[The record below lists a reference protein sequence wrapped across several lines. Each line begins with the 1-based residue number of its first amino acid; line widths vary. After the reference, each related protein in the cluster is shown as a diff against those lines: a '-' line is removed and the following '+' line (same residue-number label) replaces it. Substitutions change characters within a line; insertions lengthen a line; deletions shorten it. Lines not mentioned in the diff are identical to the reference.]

1 MPTNSPSAMFE
12 LQHNEEKCPKKF
24 IRRICKTYNARF
36 LGRFLFQPDLEKSVY
51 FFYCSN
57 PPNSTY
63 SKYFAIYQ
71 QDSGWWIADGS
82 QFDGR
87 KITALEVDGKYYYS
101 SDRHDFVSVGESF
114 IDGGEIYIR
123 TNASNKLVQLEMKDG
138 EWHESTR
145 FGNDS

>member
-1 MPTNSPSAMFE
+1 MIE

-24 IRRICKTYNARF
+24 IERICKTYNAEF
-36 LGRFLFQPDLEKSVY
+36 LGRFLFKSDAEKCVF

-57 PPNSTY
+57 PRRAEY
-63 SKYFAIYQ
+63 SKYFAIYEQ
-71 QDSGWWIADGS
+71 NNGLYITDGS
-82 QFDGR
+82 HFDGR
-87 KITALEVDGKYYYS
+87 KITALESNGKYYYS
-101 SDRHDFVSVGESF
+101 SDQHDFVSVGESF

-145 FGNDS
+145 FTDDS